1 MKRRWM
7 RKRKMG
13 GGKDGRREKGKVDE
27 EEEDG
32 RREGWEGGGREGRW
46 MRRMG
51 GREEG
56 KKGGGVEGE
65 ENVAIIINTS
75 YILTP
80 YWKIIC
86 NIKNI

>member
-1 MKRRWM
+1 M

-51 GREEG
+51 RGKEGRRG
-56 KKGGGVEGE
+56 RGRGE
-65 ENVAIIINTS
+65 CS
-75 YILTP
+75 YNNKYKLHTHPILEDHL
-80 YWKIIC
+80 
-86 NIKNI
+86 